1 MITRGIIKRLAEYPP
16 SHPDDSEKLL
26 EYLQKNFQYTCSKQ
40 YGFIIRV
47 IRVVQIHSR
56 RISIYN
62 GNIILD
68 CSMEVDYILPEVGQK
83 MKGVVKQC
91 FPQGVIA
98 LACDCMKVFI
108 PSVKNS
114 PTQVISFE
122 IVQTRFQKGKYDCI
136 GKIIKDLPS

>member
-16 SHPDDSEKLL
+16 SHPDDSDKLL

-40 YGFIIRV
+40 YGFIIGV
-47 IRVVQIHSR
+47 IRVVCIHSR

-68 CSMEVDYILPEVGQK
+68 CSMEVDHILPEVGQK
-83 MKGVVKQC
+83 MKGIVKQY

-98 LACDCMKVFI
+98 LACECMKVFI
-108 PSVKNS
+108 PSVKSNID
-114 PTQVISFE
+114 QVIDFE
-122 IVQTRFQKGKYDCI
+122 IVQIRFQKGKYDCI
-136 GKIIKDLPS
+136 GKITKDLPS